1 MTVVSWLSK
10 GSMSTASPL
19 PMRKMAQNMVRK
31 VRSSLNGREAGW
43 LTCREREEGRRRHL
57 LAEEELRVGVGG
69 VLLVVD
75 VGDHLDEAAHA
86 RLVVQV
92 EVVEA
97 EEEAAEE
104 HEEYADELEDV
115 LRGREK
121 A

>member
-1 MTVVSWLSK
+1 M
-10 GSMSTASPL
+10 
-19 PMRKMAQNMVRK
+19 
-31 VRSSLNGREAGW
+31 
-43 LTCREREEGRRRHL
+43 
-57 LAEEELRVGVGG
+57 
-69 VLLVVD
+69 VD